1 LLNNSNRL
9 LILLNVLAII
19 LFCTGCC
26 NRQARRPSG
35 QKFTPDPSQTE
46 RRPAVQDASAGVA
59 AVAELSERQLPE
71 REKDRRTQE
80 LYKRLEFSFD
90 MYQKENFDGALRE
103 VERVQMDIN
112 DDPYL
117 EMQTWYLSAMIYHKS
132 GKTSRRSRAMRKML
146 EVMETLQ
153 KDPRFRES
161 FEEGMMSQQVID
173 MALSKGEGRYV
184 D

>member
-1 LLNNSNRL
+1 MLKSRKWLF
-9 LILLNVLAII
+9 ILNVLAIS

-26 NRQARRPSG
+26 TKTGQQKAVRKFSPNPVSTQKRPDVTTG
-35 QKFTPDPSQTE
+35 DGTGIGIIETAE
-46 RRPAVQDASAGVA
+46 RK
-59 AVAELSERQLPE
+59 LPE

-80 LYKRLEFSFD
+80 LYKRLELSFE
-90 MYQKENFDGALRE
+90 MFQKNNLDGSLRE

-117 EMQTWYLSAMIYHKS
+117 DMQTWYLSAMIYHKT
-132 GKTSRRSRAMRKML
+132 GKTSRRTRAMRKML
-146 EVMETLQ
+146 ESMETLQ

-161 FEEGMMSQQVID
+161 FEDGMMSQQVID

-184 D
+184 E

>member
-1 LLNNSNRL
+1 
-9 LILLNVLAII
+9 LNVLAII

-26 NRQARRPSG
+26 SRQTRRPAD
-35 QKFTPDPSQTE
+35 QKFTPDPSQTV

-59 AVAELSERQLPE
+59 AVAELAERQLPE

-90 MYQKENFDGALRE
+90 MYQKDNFDGALRE

>member
-1 LLNNSNRL
+1 MKWL
-9 LILLNVLAII
+9 LILNIVAVA

-26 NRQARRPSG
+26 TKAGSRPIRNIFPGGSG
-35 QKFTPDPSQTE
+35 VTVDRPDSQPVDQNVE
-46 RRPAVQDASAGVA
+46 VA
-59 AVAELSERQLPE
+59 TVLADRQLPD

-80 LYKRLEFSFD
+80 LYRRLELSFE
-90 MYQKENFDGALRE
+90 MFQKENFDGALRE
-103 VERVQMDIN
+103 VERVQMDVN

-117 EMQTWYLSAMIYHKS
+117 EMQTWYLSAMIYHKTE
-132 GKTSRRSRAMRKML
+132 KPSRRSRAMRKML
-146 EVMETLQ
+146 ELMETLQ

-173 MALSKGEGRYV
+173 MALTKGEGKYV

>member
-1 LLNNSNRL
+1 MFKNSSRL
-9 LILLNVLAII
+9 LILLNIVAII

-26 NRQARRPSG
+26 TRQTRRPPD
-35 QKFTPDPSQTE
+35 QKFTPDPNQTE
-46 RRPAVQDASAGVA
+46 RRPAVPDVNSGVA
-59 AVAELSERQLPE
+59 LATDFSERQLPE

-103 VERVQMDIN
+103 VERVQMEIN